1 MIILK
6 ENIKAVA
13 TRKANEINGF
23 IVDVNISANNSIEV
37 LFDKKNGV
45 HIEDCL
51 SISRYIHSEFDRD
64 VEDYSL
70 TVCSP
75 GLTNAFKV
83 REQYFKNKGKEVII
97 KKNDGK
103 RMSGILKD
111 LLSNDDVILDV
122 KKKVKNTKNHS
133 IQEVVVS
140 LKEIKETKLKINFK

>member
-1 MIILK
+1 MMLLK
-6 ENIKAVA
+6 ENIKEVA

-23 IVDVNISANNSIEV
+23 IVDVNISSNNSIEV
-37 LFDKKNGV
+37 LFDKENGV
-45 HIEDCL
+45 HIDDCL
-51 SISRYIHSEFDRD
+51 SISRYIHSEFDRE

-83 REQYFKNKGKEVII
+83 KEQYFKNKGKEVII

-103 RMSGILKD
+103 RISGVLRD

-122 KKKVKNTKNHS
+122 KKKIKNTKKKICYEIPNKR
-133 IQEVVVS
+133 
-140 LKEIKETKLKINFK
+140 LKN

>member
-1 MIILK
+1 MVLLK
-6 ENIKAVA
+6 ENIKEVA

-23 IVDVNISANNSIEV
+23 IVDVNISTNNSIEV
-37 LFDKKNGV
+37 LFDKENGV
-45 HIEDCL
+45 HIDDCL

-83 REQYFKNKGKEVII
+83 REQYFKNKGKEVVI

-103 RMSGILKD
+103 RISGLLKD

-122 KKKVKNTKNHS
+122 KKKVKNTKKYS
-133 IQEVVVS
+133 IQQVVVS

>member
-1 MIILK
+1 MMLLK
-6 ENIKAVA
+6 ENIKEVA
-13 TRKANEINGF
+13 TKKANEINGF
-23 IVDVNISANNSIEV
+23 IVDVNISTDNRIEI
-37 LFDKKNGV
+37 LFDKENGV
-45 HIEDCL
+45 HIDDCL

-83 REQYFKNKGKEVII
+83 KEQYFKNKGKEVVI

-103 RMSGILKD
+103 RISGLLKAI
-111 LLSNDDVILDV
+111 LSNDDVILDV
-122 KKKVKNTKNHS
+122 KKKLKNTKNYS

-140 LKEIKETKLKINFK
+140 LNEIKETKLKINFK

>member
-23 IVDVNISANNSIEV
+23 IVDVNISTNNSIEV
-37 LFDKKNGV
+37 LFDKENGV

-83 REQYFKNKGKEVII
+83 KEQYFKNKGKEVVI

-103 RMSGILKD
+103 RISGLLKD

-122 KKKVKNTKNHS
+122 KKKVKNTKNYS

-140 LKEIKETKLKINFK
+140 LKEIKETKLKLNFK

>member
-1 MIILK
+1 MMLLK
-6 ENIKAVA
+6 DNIKEVA
-13 TRKANEINGF
+13 TKKANEINGF

-37 LFDKKNGV
+37 LFDKENGV
-45 HIEDCL
+45 HIDDCL

-83 REQYFKNKGKEVII
+83 KEQYFKNRGKEVVI

-103 RMSGILKD
+103 RITGILRD
-111 LLSNDDVILDV
+111 LLLNDDVILDV
-122 KKKVKNTKNHS
+122 KKKIKNTKKLFYTRS
-133 IQEVVVS
+133 YS
-140 LKEIKETKLKINFK
+140 GIKWNKRNQIENKL

>member
-6 ENIKAVA
+6 ENIKEAA
-13 TRKANEINGF
+13 IKKANEINGF

-37 LFDKKNGV
+37 LFDKENGV
-45 HIEDCL
+45 HIDDCL

-83 REQYFKNKGKEVII
+83 KEQYLKNKGKEVII

-103 RMSGILKD
+103 RISGILRD
-111 LLSNDDVILDV
+111 LLLNDDVILDV
-122 KKKVKNTKNHS
+122 KKKTKNTKNYS

-140 LKEIKETKLKINFK
+140 LSEIKETKLKINFK

>member
-6 ENIKAVA
+6 ENIKEVA

-37 LFDKKNGV
+37 LFDKENGV

-83 REQYFKNKGKEVII
+83 REQYFKNKGKEVVI

-103 RMSGILKD
+103 RISAVLRD
-111 LLSNDDVILDV
+111 LLSNDDLILDV
-122 KKKVKNTKNHS
+122 RKKVKNTKNYT

-140 LKEIKETKLKINFK
+140 LKEVKETKLKINFK

>member
-1 MIILK
+1 MELLK
-6 ENIKAVA
+6 ENIKEVA

-23 IVDVNISANNSIEV
+23 IVDVNISANNNIEV
-37 LFDKKNGV
+37 LFDKENGV
-45 HIEDCL
+45 HIDDCL
-51 SISRYIHSEFDRD
+51 LISRYIHSEFDRD

-83 REQYFKNKGKEVII
+83 KEQYFKNKGKEVII

-103 RMSGILKD
+103 RISGILKD

-122 KKKVKNTKNHS
+122 KKKIKNTKNYFNK
-133 IQEVVVS
+133 EVAVS
-140 LKEIKETKLKINFK
+140 LSEIKETKLKLNFK

>member
-1 MIILK
+1 MLLK
-6 ENIKAVA
+6 DNIKEVA
-13 TRKANEINGF
+13 TKKANEINGF

-37 LFDKKNGV
+37 LFDKENGV
-45 HIEDCL
+45 HIDDCL

-83 REQYFKNKGKEVII
+83 KEQYFKNKGKEVVI

-103 RMSGILKD
+103 
-111 LLSNDDVILDV
+111 
-122 KKKVKNTKNHS
+122 
-133 IQEVVVS
+133 
-140 LKEIKETKLKINFK
+140 KISRLNSW

>member
-1 MIILK
+1 MMLLK
-6 ENIKAVA
+6 ENIKEVA

-37 LFDKKNGV
+37 LFDKENGV

-83 REQYFKNKGKEVII
+83 REQYFKNKGKEVVI

-103 RMSGILKD
+103 RISAVLRDI
-111 LLSNDDVILDV
+111 LSNDDLILDV
-122 KKKVKNTKNHS
+122 RKKVKNTKNYT

>member
-6 ENIKAVA
+6 ENIKEVA

-37 LFDKKNGV
+37 LFDKENGV

-83 REQYFKNKGKEVII
+83 REQYFKNKGKEVVI

-103 RMSGILKD
+103 RISAVLRDI
-111 LLSNDDVILDV
+111 LSNDDLILDV
-122 KKKVKNTKNHS
+122 RKKVKNTKNYT

>member
-1 MIILK
+1 MMLLK
-6 ENIKAVA
+6 ENIKEVA
-13 TRKANEINGF
+13 TRKSNEINGF

-37 LFDKKNGV
+37 LFDKENGV
-45 HIEDCL
+45 HIDDCL

-83 REQYFKNKGKEVII
+83 REQYFKNKGKEVVI
-97 KKNDGK
+97 KKYDGK
-103 RMSGILKD
+103 RISGLLKD

-122 KKKVKNTKNHS
+122 KKKVKNTKNYS
-133 IQEVVVS
+133 TQEVVVS

>member
-1 MIILK
+1 MVLLK
-6 ENIKAVA
+6 ENIKEVA

-23 IVDVNISANNSIEV
+23 IVDVNISANNIIEV
-37 LFDKKNGV
+37 LFDKENGV
-45 HIEDCL
+45 HIDDCL

-83 REQYFKNKGKEVII
+83 REQYFKNKGKEVVI

-103 RMSGILKD
+103 RISGLLKD
-111 LLSNDDVILDV
+111 LLSNDDLILDV
-122 KKKVKNTKNHS
+122 RKKVKNTKNYY